1 MSIPDNV
8 LLSFPLGK
16 SAQMLSQCKTHKWPW
31 GCHSTLD
38 AATGGA
44 GVGREGVKAEGGLVR
59 VRTCVCPRRC
69 VLLIV
74 K

>member
-1 MSIPDNV
+1 MSIPGDV
-8 LLSFPLGK
+8 LLSFPLGR

-44 GVGREGVKAEGGLVR
+44 GVSREGVKAGGGLVR
-59 VRTCVCPRRC
+59 LCVCVCPCRR